1 MELIDFFHPL
11 DQGLIYDNEIKRNRL
26 GEIIDGYFPDKGFPD
41 LSVVDIAIVGV
52 TEDRNTASNK
62 GCADGP
68 DVIRKALYELH
79 KGSFNPRIADLGNL
93 INGFTHDDTLFAL
106 TTVVSQLIDLNV
118 MPVILGGS
126 QDLTFAQYRAYEK
139 LGQIIN
145 LVSIDPRFD
154 LGDVEGA
161 LDNQSYLS
169 KIILHQPNFLFNFTN
184 IGYQTYYVDQDAIQL
199 MKNLLF
205 DAYRV
210 GVVRENIEETEP
222 LIRNADMISVDI
234 AAVRMADAP
243 GTENASP
250 NGFYGEEICQIMR
263 YAGRSDKLS
272 SIGFYEYNPAF
283 DSRNQTAAQI
293 AQMIWYL
300 MEGFYFRSNDM
311 PVKGK
316 QWDEHQFIKYM
327 VPIEDHEHEIVFLK
341 SRVSDRWWMKVPC
354 RSETPSAYERHYFV
368 PCSYSDYQIALKNEV
383 PDRWWQVYQKLM

>member
-26 GEIIDGYFPDKGFPD
+26 GEIIDGYFPDKSFPD